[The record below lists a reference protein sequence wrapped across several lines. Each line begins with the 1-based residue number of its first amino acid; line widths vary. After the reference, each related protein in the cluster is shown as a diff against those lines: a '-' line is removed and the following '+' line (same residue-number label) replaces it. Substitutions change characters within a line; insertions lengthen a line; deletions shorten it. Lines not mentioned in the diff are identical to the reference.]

1 MNWRN
6 KAASDINQPPAIRV
20 GGITLNTMEQEN
32 KVSFTAGGSI
42 SFCPTYDNDGMWVH
56 VYSADRR
63 THMLLGP
70 INSDELSAVAF
81 SARVANMILD
91 EKQTEKQNESK

>member
-1 MNWRN
+1 
-6 KAASDINQPPAIRV
+6 
-20 GGITLNTMEQEN
+20 MEKEN
-32 KVSFTAGGSI
+32 KVSFASGGSI

-70 INSDELSAVAF
+70 IDSNEMSALGF
-81 SARVANMILD
+81 SAWVANMILD
-91 EKQTEKQNESK
+91 EKQNEKQNESK

>member
-1 MNWRN
+1 MNSKGRD
-6 KAASDINQPPAIRV
+6 ASDINQPPAIRV
-20 GGITLNTMEQEN
+20 GGITLKHMEQEN

-42 SFCPTYDNDGMWVH
+42 SFSANYDNNGMWVH

-63 THMLLGP
+63 SHMLLGP
-70 INSDELSAVAF
+70 INSDELSALAF

-91 EKQTEKQNESK
+91 EKQTEKQSESK

>member
-1 MNWRN
+1 MNSKGRD
-6 KAASDINQPPAIRV
+6 ASDINQPPAIRV
-20 GGITLNTMEQEN
+20 GGITLKHMEQEN

-42 SFCPTYDNDGMWVH
+42 SFSANYDNNGMWVH

-70 INSDELSAVAF
+70 INSDELSALAF

-91 EKQTEKQNESK
+91 EKQTEKQSESK

>member
-1 MNWRN
+1 M
-6 KAASDINQPPAIRV
+6 AASDINQPPAIRV
-20 GGITLNTMEQEN
+20 GGITLNTMEKEN
-32 KVSFTAGGSI
+32 KVSFASGGSI

-70 INSDELSAVAF
+70 IDSNEMSALGF
-81 SARVANMILD
+81 SAWVANMILD
-91 EKQTEKQNESK
+91 EKQNESK